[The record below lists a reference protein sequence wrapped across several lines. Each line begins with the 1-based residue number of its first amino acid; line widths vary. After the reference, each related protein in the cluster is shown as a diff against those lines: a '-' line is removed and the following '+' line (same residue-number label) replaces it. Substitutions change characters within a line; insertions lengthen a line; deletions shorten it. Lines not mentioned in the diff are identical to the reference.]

1 MDNQTQD
8 QLRRRVEVSLTKKY
22 KKTIWNRFVKG
33 IKTYEMLSPGDR
45 IAVCISGGK
54 DSMLLAKCM
63 QRLQKYGDIPFSL
76 DYLVMDPGYHPEN
89 RQKIIE
95 NARQLELP
103 ITIFDAPIF
112 EVTTKVQDSPC
123 YVCARMRRGALYHF
137 AEELGC
143 NKIALGH
150 HFDDVVE
157 TILMGMLYGAQVQTM
172 MPRLSSS
179 HYQGMELIRPLYLVK
194 EADILAW
201 VRYTGLEFLQ
211 CACGVAA
218 GSDGMTSKRQEI
230 KQLIG
235 QLKKVNPNV
244 DHHIFRSVENVNLD
258 TIISYHKGE
267 EYHHFLENFH
277 LPGE

>member
-22 KKTIWNRFVKG
+22 KKTIWNRFIKG

-112 EVTTKVQDSPC
+112 EVTTKVEDSPC

-172 MPRLSSS
+172 MPRLYSS

>member
-172 MPRLSSS
+172 MPRLYSS

-211 CACGVAA
+211 CACGVTA

-244 DHHIFRSVENVNLD
+244 DYHIFRSVENVNLD